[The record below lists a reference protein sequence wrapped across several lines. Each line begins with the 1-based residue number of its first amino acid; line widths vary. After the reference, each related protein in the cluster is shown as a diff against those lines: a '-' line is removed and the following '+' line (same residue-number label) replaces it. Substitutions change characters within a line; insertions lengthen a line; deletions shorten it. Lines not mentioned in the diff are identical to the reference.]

1 MKKLVVKDKSLCQAC
16 LSCELACSE
25 AFYKKDG
32 FSCISIGVNKKGAL
46 DVSACNQCGVCAK
59 KCPEEAI
66 SKNAKGVY
74 TIDKKKCTGCL
85 TCVDA
90 CPRGIIVK
98 DENKETPSKCIACG
112 KCAKA
117 CQMEVNPVENPNSL
131 ECIRCGRCRQACP
144 VQAISCG
151 LRKQ

>member
-59 KCPEEAI
+59 MSRSTI
-66 SKNAKGVY
+66 SKML
-74 TIDKKKCTGCL
+74 KCL
-85 TCVDA
+85 HY
-90 CPRGIIVK
+90 
-98 DENKETPSKCIACG
+98 
-112 KCAKA
+112 
-117 CQMEVNPVENPNSL
+117 
-131 ECIRCGRCRQACP
+131 
-144 VQAISCG
+144 
-151 LRKQ
+151 

>member
-59 KCPEEAI
+59 NVPKKQYLKMLKVFTLLTR
-66 SKNAKGVY
+66 KN
-74 TIDKKKCTGCL
+74 
-85 TCVDA
+85 
-90 CPRGIIVK
+90 
-98 DENKETPSKCIACG
+98 
-112 KCAKA
+112 
-117 CQMEVNPVENPNSL
+117 
-131 ECIRCGRCRQACP
+131 
-144 VQAISCG
+144 VQDV
-151 LRKQ
+151 